1 MAFQGK
7 SIPNTWVSKR
17 KRNQLSQKH
26 LQQLIEQGIPLQKK
40 LDISESA
47 SILISPDPPQ
57 SSWSARSDSGAVH
70 FFPARPTIPLGQ
82 RWH

>member
-47 SILISPDPPQ
+47 SIDVRTEKQRSTLLLWVC
-57 SSWSARSDSGAVH
+57 SSN
-70 FFPARPTIPLGQ
+70 IPHLYFTN
-82 RWH
+82 RNI

>member
-7 SIPNTWVSKR
+7 SILNTRVSKR
-17 KRNQLSQKH
+17 KRNQLSQKR

-47 SILISPDPPQ
+47 SIDVRTEKQRSALLLWVRIS
-57 SSWSARSDSGAVH
+57 WTLRNK
-70 FFPARPTIPLGQ
+70 
-82 RWH
+82 

>member
-17 KRNQLSQKH
+17 KRNQLSQKR

-47 SILISPDPPQ
+47 SIDVRNEKQ
-57 SSWSARSDSGAVH
+57 RSA
-70 FFPARPTIPLGQ
+70 LLL
-82 RWH
+82 